1 MHMKKLKLLSAIF
14 CQYYFFPRNK
24 YKIHTDVAVKKTKTA
39 AACAKNN
46 SIILI
51 FYLPRLMTYPWLP
64 FKSMLS
70 SGPVVNVPS
79 ACVFDINLLPHF

>member
-1 MHMKKLKLLSAIF
+1 MKKLKLLSAIF

-24 YKIHTDVAVKKTKTA
+24 YKVHTYVAVKKTKTA

-51 FYLPRLMTYPWLP
+51 FYLPCLMTD
-64 FKSMLS
+64 LS
-70 SGPVVNVPS
+70 LAS
-79 ACVFDINLLPHF
+79 L